1 MTIIQP
7 PTGEPELDHE
17 IAQIRHLLLGL
28 SEQVTALQARL
39 GQGDARALAESAPV
53 IRDLRG
59 LVRLALDTETRFDTH
74 RLQDRQDRA
83 APRLEL
89 DTARDQIGRR
99 LDRLRAAEDAG
110 GVS

>member
-1 MTIIQP
+1 MTITHP
-7 PTGEPELDHE
+7 PTGEPSLDRE

-28 SEQVTALQARL
+28 SEAATALQARL
-39 GQGDARALAESAPV
+39 GQGDAHALRESAPL

-59 LVRLALDTETRFDTH
+59 LVRLALDTETRFDTD
-74 RLQDRQDRA
+74 RTQDRQGRA

-99 LDRLRAAEDAG
+99 LDRLRAAQDAG